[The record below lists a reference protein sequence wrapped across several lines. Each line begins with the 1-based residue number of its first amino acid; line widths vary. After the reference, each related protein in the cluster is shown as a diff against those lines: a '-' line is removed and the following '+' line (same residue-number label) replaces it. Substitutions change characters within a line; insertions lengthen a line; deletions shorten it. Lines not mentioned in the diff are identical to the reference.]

1 MCTRWDFT
9 VASESMSSCPISRFE
24 EPAATRVS
32 TSSSRG
38 VSDVRGVRTL
48 VINRSA
54 TTGESAESP
63 SAAERTAARSSA
75 GGASLSMYPTAPASM
90 APRMSASVS

>member
-9 VASESMSSCPISRFE
+9 VASESMSSTPISRFD
-24 EPAATRVS
+24 EPAATSLS

-38 VSDVRGVRTL
+38 VKEVRGVRTR

-63 SAAERTAARSSA
+63 SAAERTAATSSV
-75 GGASLSMYPTAPASM
+75 GGASLS
-90 APRMSASVS
+90 R